1 MLPLFPAS
9 PAIMMPRLTHAT
21 LPTIITEFD
30 SAINKN
36 YTKTQKAPFTS
47 MITINKAS
55 HGGYNVVLDGT
66 WLAWFPKVKA
76 ARAFAKG
83 RLFH

>member
-1 MLPLFPAS
+1 MTAPKQNN
-9 PAIMMPRLTHAT
+9 T
-21 LPTIITEFD
+21 LPTIGTVVF
-30 SAINKN
+30 
-36 YTKTQKAPFTS
+36 YTKILTVIYSS

-55 HGGYNVVLDGT
+55 HGGYNVALDGT
-66 WLAWFPKVKA
+66 WLAWFPKIGA